1 MTTHQPAMHVLIW
14 RDPTGGATPGAGLM
28 WGWQE
33 FHSRGGGMFQKH
45 GDPGW
50 IGAMAKRVLCDDF
63 GAMMRNTNVT
73 VAWQPERPDGRTPAS
88 LDPIFREL
96 RPMTLI
102 CPARPR
108 GTDWAI
114 SEFGAP
120 NVVSAGS
127 VQRTIDAMVPEVFPE
142 WRHGIQF
149 QPRGLVLRHDVSA
162 EEMGLIAPV
171 KISPDDI
178 YASVADDPAVI
189 EAGKLWDRATPLTH
203 RDLVAA
209 VLAAQERA
217 GIAPEDRAPIS
228 SGEVD
233 GFLIPIIMRMGKG
246 DEPVVLD
253 QMRRQLRARY
263 GEFAEIVL
271 LFMLRSY
278 RHGGTEKLLD
288 LATPKAAA

>member
-14 RDPTGGATPGAGLM
+14 RDPTGGATPGAGSM

-33 FHSRGGGMFQKH
+33 FHSRGGGIFQKH

-63 GAMMRNTNVT
+63 GAMMRNTDVT
-73 VAWQPERPDGRTPAS
+73 IAWQPDRPSGRSAAS
-88 LDPIFREL
+88 LEPIFRDL

-102 CPARPR
+102 CRARPH
-108 GTDWAI
+108 GSDWAI
-114 SEFGAP
+114 STFGAP
-120 NVVSAGS
+120 SIVSAGS
-127 VQRTIDAMVPEVFPE
+127 VQRTIDEMVPSMFPQ
-142 WRHGIQF
+142 WQPGIQF
-149 QPRGLVLRHDVSA
+149 EPRGLLLRHNISA
-162 EEMGLIAPV
+162 EEMGIIPEV
-171 KISPDDI
+171 RPTPDDV
-178 YASVADDPAVI
+178 YASVADDPAVV
-189 EAGKLWDRATPLTH
+189 EAGKLWDRTTPSTH

-217 GIAPEDRAPIS
+217 GIKPEERAPIS

-246 DEPVVLD
+246 DEPMVLD

-263 GEFAEIVL
+263 GEFAELVL
-271 LFMLRSY
+271 GFMLRNY
-278 RHGGTEKLLD
+278 RHSGAEGLLQ
-288 LATPKAAA
+288 LVTKAAA